1 MFKKGNTI
9 WTRNFII
16 LFIANMVSNFGT
28 RMAQTLLPL
37 LCKEIGASDYLI
49 GLVSS
54 VFYFTALGFRPFSG
68 PMIDGY
74 NRKKLFIILMG
85 MNAVT
90 MFGYGM
96 SDGMGTIIAFR
107 LLHGISY
114 GTSAA
119 LCMTMASAALPQ
131 DKIAGGIGTY
141 VLSTVLPNAIGPG
154 IGISLKDVIGY
165 KYTYFLACA
174 IMLAAGALGFLFEDM
189 DNQKKKIKISLNT
202 MFAVESTVPAI
213 MLFLLGMASASVQSF
228 LVLMTQDRGITGIS
242 VYYTI
247 NAAAMVFSRPIAGK
261 LADRF
266 GTEKIIVPCMIIEM
280 VTLFLF
286 ATCENNI
293 TLWSCAVLNAIGY
306 SAGYSM
312 LQAHALKQA
321 SPERRGVASSTC
333 YIGTDGGSLVGG
345 VVAGALCA
353 SFGYK
358 GLYMCE
364 MITPALCIVIMILW
378 VRSTRKKTAAGETA
392 AE

>member
-1 MFKKGNTI
+1 MLNKGNTI
-9 WTRNFII
+9 WTHNFII

-37 LCKEIGASDYLI
+37 LCKEIGASDYII
-49 GLVSS
+49 GIVGS
-54 VFYFTALGFRPFSG
+54 VFYFSALGFRPFSG
-68 PMIDGY
+68 PAIDGS
-74 NRKKLFIILMG
+74 NRKKLFIVVMG
-85 MNAVT
+85 LNAIT

-96 SDGMGTIIAFR
+96 ANSMSMIIAFR

-131 DKIAGGIGTY
+131 DKIASGIGTY
-141 VLSTVLPNAIGPG
+141 VLSTVLPNALGPG
-154 IGISLKDVIGY
+154 IGISLKDIIGY
-165 KYTYFLACA
+165 KYTYFLACLL
-174 IMLAAGALGFLFEDM
+174 MLAAGGLGFLF
-189 DNQKKKIKISLNT
+189 DNINTIKKKIKINLSS
-202 MFAVESTVPAI
+202 MFAVESTVPAV
-213 MLFLLGMASASVQSF
+213 MLFLLGITTASVQSF

-242 VYYTI
+242 IFYTI

-266 GTEKIIVPCMIIEM
+266 GTEKIIVPCLIIEM
-280 VTLFLF
+280 LTLLLF
-286 ATCENNI
+286 AFCGDNL
-293 TLWSCAVLNAIGY
+293 TLWTAAVLNAIGY

-321 SPERRGVASSTC
+321 SPDRRGVASSTC
-333 YIGTDGGSLVGG
+333 YIGTDGGSLIGG

-358 GLYMCE
+358 GLYLFE
-364 MITPALCIVIMILW
+364 MIPIALCVLIMILW
-378 VRSTRKKTAAGETA
+378 TCSKKVKSEETKA
-392 AE
+392 